1 MKQED
6 NKLNEKISLLTLKN
20 YILDFIKSS
29 NLSTIKKYY
38 MTFLKDYKY
47 DKVEYQIKSNNVNDF
62 ILNFYK
68 NFMEH

>member
-1 MKQED
+1 
-6 NKLNEKISLLTLKN
+6 
-20 YILDFIKSS
+20 
-29 NLSTIKKYY
+29 

-68 NFMEH
+68 NFKFYNNFIN